1 MVSERPRMLV
11 VYEGREMRGFLL
23 HRGKRGW
30 EAFSA
35 DERSLGI
42 FRTEHEAAANALT
55 TQRRS
60 RRHD

>member
-1 MVSERPRMLV
+1 MLV